1 MDLDPTAGRPGTLG
15 PGRHASALATEARR
29 AVAPSALERE
39 TTARASA
46 ERAGYA
52 SPGLRPGG
60 DATRDVV
67 LHLSQRA
74 LALAKSAADKP
85 PQTKSVDEEPDTPG
99 PSRQARRHGADAPG
113 RKVDVRA

>member
-1 MDLDPTAGRPGTLG
+1 MDLDPTIGRPGTLG

-29 AVAPSALERE
+29 AVAPNELERE
-39 TTARASA
+39 TTARTSS
-46 ERAGYA
+46 ERAAYA

-74 LALAKSAADKP
+74 LALAKSAAEKP
-85 PQTKSVDEEPDTPG
+85 PQTKSVDEEPDTPAPQRRTG
-99 PSRQARRHGADAPG
+99 RQGGDAPP

>member
-1 MDLDPTAGRPGTLG
+1 MDLDPTTGRPGALG
-15 PGRHASALATEARR
+15 PGRQASALATEARR
-29 AVAPSALERE
+29 AVAPSELERD
-39 TTARASA
+39 TTARTSG
-46 ERAGYA
+46 ERAASYA

-67 LHLSQRA
+67 LHLSPRA

-85 PQTKSVDEEPDTPG
+85 PQTKSVDEEPDTPA
-99 PSRQARRHGADAPG
+99 PPRRGGRDAPA